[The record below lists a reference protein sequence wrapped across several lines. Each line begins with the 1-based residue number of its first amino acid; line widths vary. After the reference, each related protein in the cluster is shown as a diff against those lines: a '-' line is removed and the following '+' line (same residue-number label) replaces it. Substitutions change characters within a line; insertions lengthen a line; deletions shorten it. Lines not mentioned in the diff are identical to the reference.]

1 MNRNQAKEFYPILQ
15 AFAEGRVI
23 ECRTKPSA
31 IEDENVPNEWAEI
44 NVIEFNHNKEYR
56 IKPNLE
62 PESEYR
68 PFKDAIEC
76 WTEMRK
82 HKPFSILKDKKDG
95 HRIQIS
101 SISDGINSI
110 SSSQIQIFVVI
121 LNIEWL
127 LRQPRDLER
136 DHIEAV
142 LRKSVELLYGK
153 EE

>member
-1 MNRNQAKEFYPILQ
+1 MDRNQAKEFYPILQ
-15 AFAEGRVI
+15 AYAEGRAI

-31 IEDENVPNEWAEI
+31 LKDENVPNEWAEI
-44 NVIEFNHNKEYR
+44 KVIEFYGNKEYR

-95 HRIQIS
+95 HPVLIS
-101 SISDGINSI
+101 SISDGKDLI
-110 SSSQIQIFVVI
+110 STTSNLGCDFK
-121 LNIEWL
+121 N
-127 LRQPRDLER
+127 RMDLWTF
-136 DHIEAV
+136 DDGAPFGI
-142 LRKSVELLYGK
+142 KVE
-153 EE
+153 E